1 MSYSLAIAR
10 PLFYG
15 ILLFYMNY
23 LKIYNQIIDRAN
35 QRTLEED
42 VYVEKHHIIPKCV
55 GGTEDPFNIV
65 KLTGREHF
73 ICHWLL
79 IRIYPNNNKL
89 VHAFWM
95 MSFCRKTNRYIPSS
109 RAYNEA
115 KELHSK
121 LLSDKMKGCKLSKET
136 KNKISE
142 ANSGKKRTEEQRENI
157 SKSLKGKDNGWN
169 NRKHSEDSKQKMANA
184 KIGKVASIETKL
196 KISTSRIGKKHTEEA
211 KQNMSNNMKGIPK
224 KKYECDICKRLIGG
238 ATNFKRHKDSH

>member
-1 MSYSLAIAR
+1 
-10 PLFYG
+10 
-15 ILLFYMNY
+15 MNY

-35 QRTLEED
+35 QRTLEKD
-42 VYVEKHHIIPKCV
+42 TYIEKHHIIPKCI
-55 GGTEDPFNIV
+55 GGTNDSDNIV
-65 KLTGREHF
+65 KLLAREHF

-79 IRIYPNNNKL
+79 CRIYPDNNKL

-95 MSFCRKTNRYIPSS
+95 MSFCKKTNRYVPSS

-121 LLSDKMKGCKLSKET
+121 LLSDGMKGCKLSKET

-142 ANSGKKRTEEQRENI
+142 ANSGKKRTEEQCKNI

-169 NRKHSEDSKQKMANA
+169 NKKHSEDSKQKMAIA
-184 KIGKVASIETKL
+184 KIGKVASKETKL
-196 KISTSRIGKKHTEEA
+196 KMSTSSIGRKHSEEA
-211 KQNMSNNMKGIPK
+211 KQNMSNNMKGIAK

-238 ATNFKRHKDSH
+238 LNNLKRHKNSH

>member
-1 MSYSLAIAR
+1 
-10 PLFYG
+10 
-15 ILLFYMNY
+15 MNY

-35 QRTLEED
+35 QRALEKD
-42 VYVEKHHIIPKCV
+42 TYIEKHHIIPRCI
-55 GGTEDPFNIV
+55 GGTNDSDNIV
-65 KLTGREHF
+65 KLLAREHF

-79 IRIYPNNNKL
+79 CRIYPDNNKL

-95 MSFCRKTNRYIPSS
+95 MSFCRKTYRYVPSS

-121 LLSDKMKGCKLSKET
+121 LLSDRMKGRKLSKET

-142 ANSGKKRTEEQRENI
+142 ANLGKKRTEEQCKNI

-169 NRKHSEDSKQKMANA
+169 NRKHSEDSKEKMANS
-184 KIGKVASIETKL
+184 KIGKVASKETKL
-196 KISTSRIGKKHTEEA
+196 KMSTSRIGRKHSEEA
-211 KQNMSNNMKGIPK
+211 KQNMSNNMKGITK

-238 ATNFKRHKDSH
+238 LNNLERHKNSH